1 VGFASLYPRY
11 EAEGGAAFSA
21 ESATNGGMTAP
32 EAASDTHIS
41 AAKPKGSWRDVL
53 LVYLQRRVLVVLM
66 LGFSG
71 GLPFALAGQTLQAWM
86 TESGVDL
93 KTIGLFAFVGTPY
106 WAKVFWSPAIDA
118 LDIPLL
124 TRWLGRRRAWLV
136 LTQLL
141 LMVAI
146 ALLASCNPL
155 SAPIGVAIAA
165 LLVTTV
171 SATQDIVI
179 DAFRVES
186 LPESEQAAG
195 MASYV
200 AAYRVAVLV
209 SGAGGLA
216 LVSGFVGFGFD
227 QQHAYSATYVV
238 MAMLVLVGL
247 LGSLL
252 AVEPESSSRATAG
265 HTGSGVHRM
274 IEVAWASL
282 KDFLSRDAAVAILL
296 FVVLFKLADALA
308 TALNTTF
315 ALKIGF
321 TRLEIAAIFK
331 GVGFAAAIIGGFAGG
346 FVARSFPLSKSLW
359 IGGILQ
365 TIAIL
370 AFAWQALVG
379 RDLAW
384 LTFAITVE
392 QFTAALGTVTL
403 VAYLSALCQNPLHT
417 AKQYAL
423 LTALT
428 ALGRTV
434 FAAGSG
440 YMADAAGWFGY
451 FVLCAASAIPSFVLL
466 VYLQRRGHFYEL
478 GSAQK

>member
-1 VGFASLYPRY
+1 
-11 EAEGGAAFSA
+11 
-21 ESATNGGMTAP
+21 MTAP
-32 EAASDTHIS
+32 EATAESS
-41 AAKPKGSWRDVL
+41 LPAKTPVSWREVL

-86 TESGVDL
+86 TETGVDI

-106 WAKVFWSPAIDA
+106 WTKVFWSPAVDA
-118 LDIPLL
+118 LDIPVL
-124 TRWLGRRRAWLV
+124 TNWLGRRRAWLV

-141 LMVAI
+141 LMAAV
-146 ALLASCNPL
+146 ALLASCNP
-155 SAPIGVAIAA
+155 SSSPIGVAIAA
-165 LLVTTV
+165 LLVTTA

-186 LPESEQAAG
+186 LPKDEQAAG

-200 AAYRVAVLV
+200 AAYRIAVLV
-209 SGAGGLA
+209 SSAGALGI
-216 LVSGFVGFGFD
+216 VSIFVSFGFD
-227 QQHAYSATYVV
+227 KQHAYSASYIVTGL
-238 MAMLVLVGL
+238 MIAVGL
-247 LGSLL
+247 AGSLL
-252 AVEPESSSRATAG
+252 AVEPESSGRATAT
-265 HTGSGVHRM
+265 HTGSAGRRM
-274 IEVAWASL
+274 IDVALTSL

-315 ALKIGF
+315 VLKMGF
-321 TRLEIAAIFK
+321 TRLELAAILK
-331 GVGFAAAIIGGFAGG
+331 GVGFTAALLGGFAGG
-346 FVARSFPLSKSLW
+346 FVARSFSLSKTLW

-365 TIAIL
+365 TVAIL

-379 RDLAW
+379 RDLGW
-384 LTFAITVE
+384 LTFAITAE
-392 QFTAALGTVTL
+392 QFTAGLGTVAL
-403 VAYLSALCQNPLHT
+403 VAYLSALCGNPLHT
-417 AKQYAL
+417 ATQYAL

-440 YMADAAGWFGY
+440 YMAEATGWFGY
-451 FVLCAASAIPSFVLL
+451 FVLCAVSAIPSFILL
-466 VYLQRRGHFYEL
+466 AYLQRRGHFDALEKRA
-478 GSAQK
+478 GS

>member
-1 VGFASLYPRY
+1 
-11 EAEGGAAFSA
+11 
-21 ESATNGGMTAP
+21 MTAP
-32 EAASDTHIS
+32 DTTTGTAPSATAPKASW
-41 AAKPKGSWRDVL
+41 GEVL
-53 LVYLQRRVLVVLM
+53 TVYLQRRVLVVLM

-86 TESGVDL
+86 TESGVDI

-106 WAKVFWSPAIDA
+106 WTKVFWSPAIDA
-118 LDIPLL
+118 LEVPVL

-141 LMVAI
+141 LMAAV

-155 SAPIGVAIAA
+155 SAPVGVAVAA
-165 LLVTTV
+165 LLVTIA

-179 DAFRVES
+179 DAFRIES

-200 AAYRVAVLV
+200 AAYRIAVLV
-209 SGAGGLA
+209 SGAGALA
-216 LVSGFVGFGFD
+216 LVSGLVDLGFD
-227 QQHAYSATYVV
+227 QQHAYSAAYIV
-238 MAMLVLVGL
+238 MGLTIVVGL

-252 AVEPESSSRATAG
+252 AVEPASSGRVTAE
-265 HTGSGVHRM
+265 HTGSGGTRM
-274 IEVAWASL
+274 IDVALASL
-282 KDFLSRDAAVAILL
+282 KDFLSRDAAIAILL

-321 TRLEIAAIFK
+321 TRLELAAILK
-331 GVGFAAAIIGGFAGG
+331 GVGFVAALLGGFAGG
-346 FVARSFPLSKSLW
+346 FIARSFSLSKSLW

-365 TIAIL
+365 TVAIL

-384 LTFAITVE
+384 LSFAITAE
-392 QFTAALGTVTL
+392 QFTAGLGTVTL
-403 VAYLSALCQNPLHT
+403 VAYLSALCGNPLHT
-417 AKQYAL
+417 ATQYAL

-440 YMADAAGWFGY
+440 YLAEATGWFGY
-451 FVLCAASAIPSFVLL
+451 FVVCAASAIPSFILL
-466 VYLQRRGHFYEL
+466 AYLQRRGHFDGLEKP
-478 GSAQK
+478 A